1 MAAHSPRQHCL
12 ALSTMQGRRPRG
24 SVNNIS
30 NAFPGMAVMSAVRSE
45 GMPEGVSE
53 GMPGERCP
61 HCGAIKGGTAG
72 ALDAL
77 YQEVRRLT
85 ELAGTREAEL
95 LREIRLL
102 QETVARLRGGI
113 VMLHR
118 YVTET

>member
-1 MAAHSPRQHCL
+1 
-12 ALSTMQGRRPRG
+12 
-24 SVNNIS
+24 
-30 NAFPGMAVMSAVRSE
+30 MSAVRSE
-45 GMPEGVSE
+45 GMPEEVSE

-77 YQEVRRLT
+77 YQEVQRLT

-113 VMLHR
+113 VMLRRLDILFPHPTMIR
-118 YVTET
+118 HFHYERGRRCLSTATSTREVAWSGLHLQT

>member
-1 MAAHSPRQHCL
+1 
-12 ALSTMQGRRPRG
+12 
-24 SVNNIS
+24 
-30 NAFPGMAVMSAVRSE
+30 MAVMSAVSCERGTSE
-45 GMPEGVSE
+45 GVPEGMS
-53 GMPGERCP
+53 GPRCP

-77 YQEVRRLT
+77 YQEIQRLR

-102 QETVARLRGGI
+102 QETVARLRGGTA
-113 VMLHR
+113 MLHR